1 MVGSPL
7 IPPHRRHGG
16 LSAVPA
22 EPGVRKK
29 RKASARSLRRLHL
42 YGLIFWVALILPTV
56 LWWKNSVAFIAFA
69 SIYANIVGH
78 AAAYQGA
85 RAEQE
90 SSTTT
95 D

>member
-1 MVGSPL
+1 MTDSPSV
-7 IPPHRRHGG
+7 PPHRMHGG
-16 LSAVPA
+16 LSAVPN
-22 EPGVRKK
+22 KK
-29 RKASARSLRRLHL
+29 PKTKASARGLKKFHL
-42 YGLIFWVALILPTV
+42 YGLMFWGILIIPTV

-90 SSTTT
+90 SH
-95 D
+95 DNPPQY